1 MSDALF
7 ESSYE
12 YTPAL
17 AARLARREL
26 RSRYGGFLIALA
38 MGFAWALLC
47 LRSSTLHWLSGF
59 LMGLVAAFALMLVRW
74 YRGTIAAASAYSGA
88 PISVRLDDAGIHLSS
103 SVINS
108 ECPWTSVAAVHR
120 IPEGLLLIRRGSQQA
135 VPVPHQTLSPEAV
148 AFVVTA
154 VRTAGGRI
162 DPGA

>member
-1 MSDALF
+1 MSDTVF

-12 YTPAL
+12 YTPVL

-26 RSRYGGFLIALA
+26 RTRYGGLLIALS
-38 MGFAWALLC
+38 MGFAWAVLC

-59 LMGLVAAFALMLVRW
+59 LMGLVGAFALMLVRW
-74 YRGTIAAASAYSGA
+74 YRSTVAAASAYSGA
-88 PISVRLDDAGIHLSS
+88 PISIRIHPAGIHLSS

-108 ECPWTSVAAVHR
+108 DCPWTSIAAVHR

-135 VPVPHQTLSPEAV
+135 VPLPHQALSSDSA
-148 AFVVTA
+148 AFVVAA
-154 VRTAGGRI
+154 VRAAGGRI